1 MHVKTSTLAATL
13 LLVPLSVAQENGPNS
28 RGQDTDRP
36 NIVVILVDD
45 LRWDS
50 LGVAGHPFIESP
62 NIDRLAREGA
72 LFRNAFVTTPLCSPA
87 RASFLTG
94 RYARAHRVHTN
105 DDRSALSHRLITFP
119 RLLEHAG
126 YDTAFVGKWHMGD
139 DDAPRPGF
147 THWVGFRGQ
156 GAYRNQELNIN
167 GRRVPTDGYVTDTL
181 NDYAEDFVR
190 TAARG
195 NRPFL
200 LYLSHKAI
208 HDPVLPPTRHEG
220 LYNGARVPCSP
231 GCKDTLE
238 GKRAL
243 TRSVPGTRPP
253 ARGSGPAD
261 GNTRGRLSLLS
272 AVDEGVGQL
281 LKTLA
286 EEGVLDQTAVV
297 FTSDNGYFFREHGL
311 GDKRWAYEEAIRI
324 PLLLRY
330 PPLARPG
337 ILLDELVLNVDLA
350 PTLLDL
356 AGVSNRAGF
365 HGESFLPLLSEGAT
379 GWRDAFVA
387 EYFDE
392 DPFPRIPT
400 WEAIRTERWKYMRYP
415 DLGGEF
421 DELYDLRTDPYE
433 LNNLAMESRVSDTL
447 DSLIRRLEQS
457 FESLEL

>member
-13 LLVPLSVAQENGPNS
+13 LLVPLSFAQENGPNS

-50 LGVAGHPFIESP
+50 LGVAGHPFVESP

-105 DDRSALSHRLITFP
+105 DDRSALSHLLISFP

-126 YDTAFVGKWHMGD
+126 YDTAFVGKWHMGN

-156 GAYRNQELNIN
+156 GAYWNQELNIN

-253 ARGSGPAD
+253 AQGSGPAD

-324 PLLLRY
+324 PLLVRY

-457 FESLEL
+457 FESLEP